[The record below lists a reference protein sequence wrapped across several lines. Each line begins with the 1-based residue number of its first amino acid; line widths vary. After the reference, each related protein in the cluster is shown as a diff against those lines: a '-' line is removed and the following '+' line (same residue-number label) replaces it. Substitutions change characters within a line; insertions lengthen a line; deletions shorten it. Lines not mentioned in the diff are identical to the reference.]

1 MTIQG
6 FSTAVR
12 NERGNALV
20 MAILLV
26 FAASAIGAMVAL
38 MSATDLK
45 ISGNQ
50 ERGTEALFV
59 AEAGMSEAI
68 HRLGAPYPTDAVVNG
83 QTVNIS
89 IADEKPID
97 ADYKA
102 YIRMTTP
109 AANPTFQGNTLS
121 AGTLQNLSGSGV
133 LEYSR
138 DSGTDDVITVEHK
151 WEDLDADGTREAG
164 EIVLY
169 DQSRIPPEN
178 FATGNPVD
186 IITVT
191 GRRGGTE
198 RVIQAEVT
206 RLKLVAKTL
215 GAMYTDKALTV
226 SGNSHFCGWNHDID
240 MPAGTVQNACF
251 AYHEAE
257 GHLAGVT
264 TTGDVV
270 DEKGSTDVDGSPT
283 AKDTNPANPWYTLA
297 EVLGLSNE
305 ETQEVLDNA
314 DHNSIVN
321 PLDGV
326 TYITGNAT
334 LNSTLVGHGLLYVTG
349 NVNINGGFKYWGLI
363 YIEGDCKVTGTPWIE
378 GSVIVKQTADFNFNA
393 GNCGIFYSEEAISQ
407 WVGSVMPMVTLSWR
421 DM

>member
-1 MTIQG
+1 MVTQS
-6 FSTAVR
+6 FTAAVR

-26 FAASAIGAMVAL
+26 FAASAIGAMVSL
-38 MSATDLK
+38 MSATDMK

-50 ERGTEALFV
+50 ERSTEALFV
-59 AEAGMSEAI
+59 AEAGMSEAV
-68 HRLGAPYPTDAVVNG
+68 HRLGAPYPTNAVVGG
-83 QTVNIS
+83 QTINIS

-97 ADYKA
+97 PDYKA
-102 YIRMTTP
+102 YIRMVAP
-109 AANPTFQGNTLS
+109 GANPTFVGNTLS
-121 AGTLQNLSGSGV
+121 AGTLQDLNGDV
-133 LEYSR
+133 LQYSR
-138 DSGTDDVITVEHK
+138 DAGTDGVVMVEHK
-151 WEDLDADGTREAG
+151 WEDLDGDNTREAG

-178 FATGNPVD
+178 FTTGNPVD
-186 IITVT
+186 IVTVT
-191 GRRGGTE
+191 GRKGTTQ

-206 RLKLVAKTL
+206 RLRLVAKTL

-226 SGNSHFCGWNHDID
+226 SGNSHFCGWNHDLN
-240 MPAGTVQNACF
+240 MPQGTVQNACF
-251 AYHEAE
+251 GYHESE

-270 DEKGSTDVDGSPT
+270 DQKGATDVDGSPT
-283 AKDTNPANPWYTLA
+283 STDTNPANPWYTLA

-326 TYITGNAT
+326 TYIQGNAT
-334 LNSTLVGHGLLYVTG
+334 INSTVIGHGLLYVTG
-349 NVNINGGFKYWGLI
+349 DVTINGGFKYWGLI

-378 GSVIVKQTADFNFNA
+378 GSVIVKQSADFNFSA
-393 GNCGIFYSEEAISQ
+393 GNCGVFYSEEAISQ

>member
-1 MTIQG
+1 MTTQA
-6 FSTAVR
+6 FTTAVR
-12 NERGNALV
+12 NERGNALI

-68 HRLGAPYPTDAVVNG
+68 HRLGTPYPTNAVVNG
-83 QTVNIS
+83 QTINIS

-97 ADYKA
+97 PDYKA
-102 YIRMTTP
+102 YIRMTAP
-109 AANPTFQGNTLS
+109 AANPSFSGNTLS
-121 AGTLQNLSGSGV
+121 AGTLQDLNGDV
-133 LEYSR
+133 LQYSR

-151 WEDLDADGTREAG
+151 WDDLDGDNTREAG

-178 FATGNPVD
+178 FETGNPVD

-191 GRRGGTE
+191 GRKGTTQ

-206 RLKLVAKTL
+206 RLRLVAKTL

-226 SGNSHFCGWNHDID
+226 SGNSHFCGYNHDPSI
-240 MPAGTVQNACF
+240 PAGTVQNACF
-251 AYHEAE
+251 AYHESE

-270 DEKGSTDVDGSPT
+270 TIKGSTDVDGSPT
-283 AKDTNPANPWYTLA
+283 NTDTNPANPWYTLA

-326 TYITGNAT
+326 TYIQGNAT
-334 LNSTLVGHGLLYVTG
+334 INSTIVGHGLLYVTG
-349 NVNINGGFKYWGLI
+349 DVTVNGGFKYWGLI
-363 YIEGDCKVTGTPWIE
+363 YVEGDAKITGTPWIV
-378 GSVIVKQTADFNFNA
+378 GSVIVRQNADFNLSA
-393 GNCGIFYSEEAISQ
+393 GNCGVFYSEEVISQ

-421 DM
+421 DL

>member
-1 MTIQG
+1 
-6 FSTAVR
+6 
-12 NERGNALV
+12 
-20 MAILLV
+20 
-26 FAASAIGAMVAL
+26 

-50 ERGTEALFV
+50 ERGTEALFA
-59 AEAGMSEAI
+59 AEAGMSEAV
-68 HRLGAPYPTDAVVNG
+68 HRLGTPYPTNAVVGG
-83 QTVNIS
+83 QTINIS

-102 YIRMTTP
+102 YIRMTAPGT
-109 AANPTFQGNTLS
+109 NPTFSGNTLS
-121 AGTLQNLSGSGV
+121 AGTLQDLNGDV
-133 LEYSR
+133 IEYSR

-151 WEDLDADGTREAG
+151 WDDLDADGTREAG
-164 EIVLY
+164 EVVLY

-178 FATGNPVD
+178 FTTGNPVD

-191 GRRGGTE
+191 GRKGGTE

-215 GAMYTDKALTV
+215 GAMYTDKAITV
-226 SGNSHFCGWNHDID
+226 SGNSHFCGWNHKAN

-251 AYHEAE
+251 AYHEGD

-264 TTGDVV
+264 TTGDAV
-270 DEKGSTDVDGSPT
+270 DMKGSTDVDGSPT
-283 AKDTNPANPWYTLA
+283 NTDTNPANPWYTLA

-305 ETQEVLDNA
+305 DTQEILANA

-326 TYITGNAT
+326 TYIQGNAT
-334 LNSTLVGHGLLYVTG
+334 INSTVQGHGLLYVTG
-349 NVNINGGFKYWGLI
+349 NVTINGGFKYWGLI
-363 YIEGDCKVTGTPWIE
+363 YVEGDAKITGTPWIV
-378 GSVIVKQTADFNFNA
+378 GSVIVKQTADFNFSA
-393 GNCGIFYSEEAISQ
+393 GNCGVFYSEEVISQ
-407 WVGSVMPMVTLSWR
+407 WVGSYMPMVTLSWR